1 MKDAT
6 LEAKPQPSS
15 SLTKPL
21 TLTATIAALGVVFGD
36 IGTSPLYAFRECL
49 RVGIKEGAA
58 PEQVIIPALSM
69 IIWALICVVTIKYVL
84 FMMEAN
90 DDGEG
95 GIMTLVSLASKN
107 DKSDAEKLES
117 VKPTD
122 PTQPRKRKH
131 RNWLVLL
138 GVFGTALLFGD
149 GVITPAISV
158 LSALEGVKEIGLQAD
173 KSTLHPI
180 LLTVSSPDFIK
191 YFIPSAAV
199 FILFGIFC
207 LQKRGSGKVGLY
219 FGPITLI
226 WFICIATSGAAS
238 LVENHKQSTMLIS
251 AFNPLVAVGFLIEN
265 IKLGIFILGAV
276 FLSVTGAEALYAD
289 MGHFGQKPIR
299 AGWYFI
305 VFPAL
310 IINYFGQGAWA
321 LANQVNISSTGGY
334 NPFFNMAPN
343 WAQIPLTIIAT
354 LAAIIASQ
362 ALISGA
368 FSTTMQAIQ
377 LNFLPRMRIERT
389 SDEESGQI
397 YIPIINWLLMIGS
410 IYLVLE
416 YKSSENLAGA
426 YGIAVS
432 LTMLVTTILFGQY
445 LRQKLKIPAVTGYIL
460 VAPLIV
466 MELMFVAGSSHKIL
480 ENGWLP
486 LAAGFL
492 VYYIMS
498 VWNKGRIAMRQKL
511 LDTEQGE
518 DFSIFL
524 DSVEDRFQAGKL
536 SRVKGTAIY
545 LAGMTNSVP
554 MALAHNLKHNKSLH
568 DHIIV
573 VTLTVDEDRAIVNR
587 DERVTFSLRGK
598 AFCNLEK
605 QEFPSVLRVTGKFGF
620 REKLDIF
627 PVLEA
632 AYTELGIKPNP
643 MEITYF
649 LSRETIVRDTSKNF
663 SLNTVQEKIFEVL
676 NRNAL
681 SATAYFNLPPGRVV
695 ELGMQVEL

>member
-6 LEAKPQPSS
+6 LEAQPQKSS

-49 RVGIKEGAA
+49 RNGINAGAT

-95 GIMTLVSLASKN
+95 GIMTLVSLASAQ
-107 DKSDAEKLES
+107 DKLAAKKEEAAHPHDRN
-117 VKPTD
+117 
-122 PTQPRKRKH
+122 QPHKRKH
-131 RNWLVLL
+131 RNGLILL

-158 LSALEGVKEIGLQAD
+158 LSALEGVKELGTHTATGQ
-173 KSTLHPI
+173 SSPI
-180 LLTVSSPDFIK
+180 LQTISSPNFVK
-191 YFIPSAAV
+191 YFIPTAAV
-199 FILFGIFC
+199 VILFGIFC

-238 LVENHKQSTMLIS
+238 LIKNHEQATQLMS
-251 AFNPLVAVGFLIEN
+251 AFNPLVAVGFLMDN
-265 IKLGIFILGAV
+265 PGLGMVVLGAV

-310 IINYFGQGAWA
+310 ILNYLGQGAWA
-321 LANQVNISSTGGY
+321 LASHERIIAGGY
-334 NPFFNMAPN
+334 NPFFNMAPS
-343 WAQIPLTIIAT
+343 WAQLPLIIIAT

-377 LNFLPRMRIERT
+377 LNFLPRMRIEQT

-416 YKSSENLAGA
+416 YKSSEHLASA

-445 LRQKLKIPAVTGYIL
+445 LRQKLKIPAVTAYLL
-460 VAPLIV
+460 VAPLIL
-466 MELMFVAGSSHKIL
+466 MELLFVVGNLPKIF

-518 DFSIFL
+518 DFSLFL

-536 SRVKGTAIY
+536 SRVKGTAVY

-573 VTLTVDEDRAIVNR
+573 ITLTIDENRAYVNR
-587 DERVTFSLRGK
+587 DDRVTFNLRGK
-598 AFCNLEK
+598 AFCNLDK
-605 QEFPSVLRVTGKFGF
+605 LEFPSVLRVTGKFGF
-620 REKLDIF
+620 REQQDIF
-627 PVLEA
+627 SVLEA

-643 MEITYF
+643 MEVTYF

-663 SLNTVQEKIFEVL
+663 SLNTVQEKLFEVL